1 MKKRWL
7 VAMLGFALL
16 WQQCGSLALASE
28 VTEPVVMQQELEEE
42 VEEKEPQQENAQEE
56 TSREEDS
63 EKAENLE
70 EKAGDESPDTEEKV
84 PESDGEE
91 VEVPE
96 SEEGKDSPEQRTL
109 EDAVIEDQ
117 ELEAETGAND
127 PGRTV
132 DNPVIPSWDDVY
144 FMEWGSKTSN
154 VNCYNLL
161 RVSQKGVITVQL
173 TKPVKE
179 QGDYGKLDLT
189 LYDSDNDV
197 VWECETAK
205 SQNDSRAYYEYSI
218 GVEPGIYYFN
228 IRAGFVVFSGES
240 PVNIGYVFSFA
251 PNENCEIEPNDTMGT
266 ADWPDMGK
274 MYTGYLGNE
283 GSRDTD
289 YWAFYCEGD
298 KEYVVYIDNYGDLR
312 KNINSATL
320 ETPDGTYWDIEE
332 IDDGYE
338 DLAFGIYAPYTGI
351 YYLKVESKYN
361 ICPTKYAIGM
371 YQEDQERK
379 YPLYDDMPETSG
391 WRYDAV
397 EFVTYEGIMNGISG
411 TGNFAPDA
419 PLTRAMFATI
429 IYRMEG
435 QPTASYSGRFPDV
448 PNGNYF
454 SAPISW
460 TAARRIM
467 VGHSNTGLFGTHENI
482 TREDLVTVMYRYAA
496 TKGYDRSKKTSLD
509 KFADASQ
516 VSGYAR
522 EAMQW
527 AVANGIIKGRSN
539 TGLLDPKGNATRVET
554 AAIIQRFMSNIR

>member
-1 MKKRWL
+1 M
-7 VAMLGFALL
+7 
-16 WQQCGSLALASE
+16 
-28 VTEPVVMQQELEEE
+28 EEE
-42 VEEKEPQQENAQEE
+42 TEEKEAQQEEAQEE
-56 TSREEDS
+56 TSREADS
-63 EKAENLE
+63 EKEKNSE
-70 EKAGDESPDTEEKV
+70 EKAGDESQKMEEKV
-84 PESDGEE
+84 LELGGEE
-91 VEVPE
+91 VEAPE
-96 SEEGKDSPEQRTL
+96 SEGTLEQEKDISEERTL
-109 EDAVIEDQ
+109 ENEAIEDQ
-117 ELEAETGAND
+117 ELDSETGAND

-132 DNPVIPSWDDVY
+132 DNPVVPSWGNVY
-144 FMEWGSKTSN
+144 FMEWGSRTSN

-161 RVSQKGVITVQL
+161 KVNQKGIITVQL

-179 QGDYGKLDLT
+179 QGDYGQLDLT

-218 GVEPGIYYFN
+218 GVEPGNYYFN
-228 IRAGFVVFSGES
+228 IRAGFVVFNGES

-251 PNENCEIEPNDTMGT
+251 QNENCEIEPNDTMGT
-266 ADWPDMGK
+266 ADWLDIGE
-274 MYTGYLGNE
+274 MYTGYLGIE
-283 GSRDTD
+283 GSRDKD
-289 YWAFYCEGD
+289 YWAFDCTEDHIYWI
-298 KEYVVYIDNYGDLR
+298 YIDNYDDII
-312 KNINSATL
+312 KNLSSATL
-320 ETPDGTYWDIEE
+320 IMPDGDEWNIKNNMES
-332 IDDGYE
+332 IDGDGCTGF
-338 DLAFGIYAPYTGI
+338 DAPYTGT
-351 YYLKVESKYN
+351 YYLKLESNYN
-361 ICPTKYAIGM
+361 VCPAQYEVGV
-371 YQEDQERK
+371 YDEEQDRK

-435 QPTASYSGRFPDV
+435 QPMASYSGRFPDV

-460 TAARRIM
+460 TAARGIM